1 MHSKMYSIVSAAL
14 LFILRTTTTISH
26 VAVVHTF
33 VTNPRGITKLAALQ
47 RKTIAPPRTILV
59 LSNDNSNVLTQL
71 YQTRQ
76 KSSTVFES
84 SDIAIVDVLN
94 DSRNPT
100 GNDKIL
106 VRPEEEQK
114 QDGQATSFSYGD
126 FAKKYPFMNNIIIAS
141 TKTAAADLL
150 AQVVIAQTPI
160 SNVEWDR
167 TFLFL
172 TFGAIYSGGF
182 QYFYQV
188 NVFKKLFDVDK
199 FTSQSWSDK
208 SKDVEGL
215 KALGAQTALDLF
227 VLTLVYLPTFYVFK
241 EGVFSGSMDPSVWMS
256 SGIEKWQQNF
266 SKDELDLIRVWM
278 PADLV
283 CFSVPLYLRMP
294 VRHIVS
300 FMWTA
305 YLSFVRGGH

>member
-1 MHSKMYSIVSAAL
+1 VATS
-14 LFILRTTTTISH
+14 SH
-26 VAVVHTF
+26 AFVA
-33 VTNPRGITKLAALQ
+33 NPRGNIQLPHEKLLPAELLNKVPPSSSSFTQ
-47 RKTIAPPRTILV
+47 LHQTSPKTSTIFKSPQVSVDDV
-59 LSNDNSNVLTQL
+59 LKDNSKDLILQ
-71 YQTRQ
+71 QDQEGQ
-76 KSSTVFES
+76 KIKPAASGG
-84 SDIAIVDVLN
+84 D
-94 DSRNPT
+94 
-100 GNDKIL
+100 
-106 VRPEEEQK
+106 
-114 QDGQATSFSYGD
+114 FSYGD

-141 TKTAAADLL
+141 TKTAAADLM
-150 AQVVIAQTPI
+150 AQVVIAQTPFSAI
-160 SNVEWDR
+160 EWDR

-172 TFGAIYSGGF
+172 TFGAIYLGGF

-188 NVFKKLFDVDK
+188 NIFKKLFDVDK

-208 SKDVEGL
+208 LNDVEGL
-215 KALGAQTALDLF
+215 KALAAQTALDLF

-241 EGVFSGSMDPSVWMS
+241 EGVFSGSMDPTVWMS

-283 CFSVPLYLRMP
+283 CFSVPLYLRLP
-294 VRHIVS
+294 VRHVVS

>member
-1 MHSKMYSIVSAAL
+1 MFSIVSTAL
-14 LFILRTTTTISH
+14 IFILCTTTTTSH
-26 VAVVHTF
+26 VAVVHAF
-33 VTNPRGITKLAALQ
+33 VTTSPRGITKLAALQ
-47 RKTIAPPRTILV
+47 RKTIAPPRRILA
-59 LSNDNSNVLTQL
+59 LSNDNSKVLTPL
-71 YQTRQ
+71 HQTRQ

-84 SDIAIVDVLN
+84 SDIAIADVLN

-100 GNDKIL
+100 DNDKML
-106 VRPEEEQK
+106 LRPEEEQQ
-114 QDGQATSFSYGD
+114 QDGQATIFSYGD

-199 FTSQSWSDK
+199 FTSQSWLDK

-241 EGVFSGSMDPSVWMS
+241 EGVFSGSNDPSFWMR

-278 PADLV
+278 PADLI